1 MASWIPK
8 RTNAEG
14 KSPRAESLSRLT
26 DRPMKTLV
34 NAILTAPGMPFEL
47 ETRLV
52 DGRLLRVY
60 KNLWPS
66 LRDFWLSSSTQHGK
80 ALCVVFE
87 RQRYTFEEVFGRSV
101 RAASVFMKLYGVQK
115 GMSPHGLINVP
126 PGINACPNAIGDK
139 VGICCRNY
147 PDYLVAFWACRQ
159 SSFILPRSYNTIQ
172 IGHHNRPHWCCI
184 RASQCVRFRISAG
197 FLLSNTFAS
206 GGPPQ
211 MS

>member
-1 MASWIPK
+1 MTGFHK
-8 RTNAEG
+8 KT
-14 KSPRAESLSRLT
+14 
-26 DRPMKTLV
+26 KTLA

-66 LRDFWLSSSTQHGK
+66 LREFWLSSSSQHAK
-80 ALCVVFE
+80 AICVVFE
-87 RQRYTFEEVFGRSV
+87 KQRYTFEEVFQRSV

-115 GMSPHGLINVP
+115 GMLPGRLINICP
-126 PGINACPNAIGDK
+126 PGANTCPNAIGDR

-159 SSFILPRSYNTIQ
+159 SSFIL
-172 IGHHNRPHWCCI
+172 
-184 RASQCVRFRISAG
+184 
-197 FLLSNTFAS
+197 
-206 GGPPQ
+206 
-211 MS
+211 